1 MTSPAAREHSLRH
14 ESVRR
19 EDRRLRIQQVDL
31 SEGEA
36 GLSVR
41 DAKLHRYISPNP
53 R

>member
-1 MTSPAAREHSLRH
+1 MSSMTSPAAREHSLRH

-41 DAKLHRYISPNP
+41 DAELHR
-53 R
+53 